1 MSAFTR
7 GLKYLKEIAEAEKA
21 GKPIP
26 RSETL
31 GSQLYGYSSTPGPT
45 YSAVDKAAIEMART
59 KGTGAEFMTELAK
72 TKGVKPAEIADRRLD
87 VIRSEPKM
95 TKEQF
100 LTRLEQKPVPI
111 LGEKTYSISPN
122 GENFNASGTLVDR
135 EDYSKW
141 QLPGGENYREMLV
154 NYPSTMGAD
163 FGPANDYRLMME
175 SKYGQFPHLKMTPD
189 ELKQQN
195 ALYSGNPTV
204 LLNYNAPHF
213 GDVMSAN
220 SGKVLDNDSGN
231 LLGHMRVSDRI
242 GPNNEK
248 ILHLEELQSDL
259 HQAGRDKGY
268 QTVEQKAENQQAS
281 REASDKLT
289 AEIVKKDML
298 ESEMQQAENMYGV
311 DHPAYT
317 QARNTYLDSVADVMK
332 ARTNAY
338 NMAKPVANES
348 VPDAP
353 FKKTWP
359 ELLSKRLLHY
369 AADNGYDAIGITPG
383 MENAKRYSLANH
395 FNEIHYS
402 GSNLIGYDKNGKEI
416 VRKTGVLPEQ
426 LPEYIGQEASEK
438 LMAQPAQGTLRSL
451 NNLDLEVGGE
461 GMKGFYDQILPNVFN
476 DIGKPYGARVQPFG
490 LKIPVEEGEAQL
502 HRFDLTPEMRE
513 EIKLKGLPLY
523 TIPPAIGAGA
533 ILGTQEEKPQG
544 MKKGGKVNLEDQYRL
559 NKLNGTISGTQYR
572 K

>member
-31 GSQLYGYSSTPGPT
+31 GGPLSGYASTPGPT

-59 KGTGAEFMTELAK
+59 KGTGAEFMTELSK

-95 TKEQF
+95 TKDQ
-100 LTRLEQKPVPI
+100 LLKRLEQKPVPI
-111 LGEKTYSISPN
+111 LREKTYSVNPS
-122 GENFNASGTLVDR
+122 GENFNEAGNWVDR

-154 NYPSTMGAD
+154 HYPPTIGAD
-163 FGPANDYRLMME
+163 FGPANDYRLAME
-175 SKYGQFPHLKMTPD
+175 AKYGRFPHLKMTPD
-189 ELKQQN
+189 ELKQQT
-195 ALYSGNPTV
+195 ALQSGNPNV
-204 LLNYNAPHF
+204 LLHYNAPHF
-213 GDVMSAN
+213 GDVTATDL
-220 SGKVLDNDSGN
+220 GTLLDNDSGN

-259 HQAGRDKGY
+259 HQTGRDKGY
-268 QTVEQKAENQQAS
+268 QTVEQKKAAQKAAYEANFALQEAIIKKNHLESDVKNAEITYGTNHPNYIQA
-281 REASDKLT
+281 REA
-289 AEIVKKDML
+289 
-298 ESEMQQAENMYGV
+298 
-311 DHPAYT
+311 
-317 QARNTYLDSVADVMK
+317 YLNVIPEVMK
-332 ARTNAY
+332 ARTAADNIAI
-338 NMAKPVANES
+338 NES

-402 GSNLIGYDKNGKEI
+402 GSNLIGYDKNGNEI

-438 LMAQPAQGTLRSL
+438 LLAQPAEGTLRSL
-451 NNLDLEVGGE
+451 SNLDLEVGGE

-476 DIGKPYGARVQPFG
+476 DIGKPYGARMQPFG
-490 LKIPVEEGEAQL
+490 LKIPVESGEAQL

-513 EIKLKGLPLY
+513 EIKLRGLPLY
-523 TIPPAIGAGA
+523 TIPAAIGAGA
-533 ILGTQEEKPQG
+533 ILGSQVEQPQG